1 MLAAAAEAAGV
12 PPRVA
17 DRGPSAPPKPAAA
30 GPEPLDLV
38 PTVHAAEGLSL
49 DLAGG
54 FDWAAFAPVA
64 GRVPVEALGQL
75 ALARPA
81 VDDWLAG
88 NLVTLLAVAE
98 GDRRGMTALLARE
111 AEWGEAVLA
120 ARGIALL
127 SLEKPMGPAEEARW
141 TAAVKALRE
150 RTDALQSR
158 IDAAAR
164 AAGALGPDPDAG
176 LRKAIADKQGIEP
189 APASPVAR
197 PEGRPWLLLG
207 AAASVLAL
215 GLLGLVLVLRKV
227 LGRRPAEGPAA
238 DAVVPSAV
246 PRLLTDA
253 RGQAHA
259 LDRECLTL
267 GTAADNDVVLASP
280 HASRHHARVFRT
292 AEGTCWI
299 EDLGSTN
306 GTWVDGQR
314 TEKAWLQPG
323 SLVALGDETLRVS

>member
-1 MLAAAAEAAGV
+1 
-12 PPRVA
+12 
-17 DRGPSAPPKPAAA
+17 
-30 GPEPLDLV
+30 
-38 PTVHAAEGLSL
+38 
-49 DLAGG
+49 
-54 FDWAAFAPVA
+54 
-64 GRVPVEALGQL
+64 
-75 ALARPA
+75 
-81 VDDWLAG
+81 
-88 NLVTLLAVAE
+88 
-98 GDRRGMTALLARE
+98 MTALLARE
-111 AEWGEAVLA
+111 AEWSEAVLA
-120 ARGIALL
+120 AHGMALG

-141 TAAVKALRE
+141 TAAVKALRA

-164 AAGALGPDPDAG
+164 AAESLGPDPDAA

-207 AAASVLAL
+207 AAASVLVV
-215 GLLGLVLVLRKV
+215 GLLGLGLVLRKV
-227 LGRRPAEGPAA
+227 LGRRPAEGPAVSA
-238 DAVVPSAV
+238 LPANAVVPPSAPPAVPPAV

-259 LDRECLTL
+259 LDRQCLTL
-267 GTAADNDVVLASP
+267 GTAADNTVILASP
-280 HASRHHARVFRT
+280 HASRHHARVWRT

-314 TEKAWLQPG
+314 TERAWLQPG
-323 SLVALGDETLRVS
+323 SVVALGDETLRVS